1 MADDRGEQVELSIEI
16 EPLLET
22 TTAAKSD
29 QPDEE
34 QVRMKNAPVAN
45 QEEVPAVADEEEMRM
60 KTAPSLE
67 PAVAEEEVRMKTAQT
82 SEPVVTEEE
91 VRMKT
96 VQTSEPAVTEEEV
109 RMKTTQTSEPVVTEE
124 EVQTKTAPSLE
135 PAVTEKEEVPPL
147 SFRDSNL
154 KAAKAE
160 LTSKIGQPQSLNCHV
175 DPNTTQDGVH
185 YRDSRIPEELVD
197 FPVNED
203 GIIRLGDMQ
212 NSKPVPVP
220 RRLTR
225 ITKDDDPRLD
235 RHVSRRHRRVQ
246 EAHSSPRFAVP
257 ILAGDDSAWD
267 QVDEALKSEDRED
280 ILRKVL

>member
-1 MADDRGEQVELSIEI
+1 MALSIEN
-16 EPLLET
+16 EPSLEPT
-22 TTAAKSD
+22 IAAKSD

-34 QVRMKNAPVAN
+34 HARMNTTPVANEEEVPVKTAPVADE
-45 QEEVPAVADEEEMRM
+45 EEVPVKTTPSLEPAVADEEEMRM

-67 PAVAEEEVRMKTAQT
+67 AAVAEEEVRMKTAQT
-82 SEPVVTEEE
+82 SEP
-91 VRMKT
+91 
-96 VQTSEPAVTEEEV
+96 AVTEEEV
-109 RMKTTQTSEPVVTEE
+109 R
-124 EVQTKTAPSLE
+124 TKTAPSLE
-135 PAVTEKEEVPPL
+135 LAVTEEEEVPPL
-147 SFRDSNL
+147 SFKDSNL
-154 KAAKAE
+154 EAAKTE

-203 GIIRLGDMQ
+203 GIIRLGDVQ

-220 RRLTR
+220 WRLTR
-225 ITKDDDPRLD
+225 ITKDDDPRLE
-235 RHVSRRHRRVQ
+235 RHVSRRHRQVQ
-246 EAHSSPRFAVP
+246 EPHSSPRFAVP

-280 ILRKVL
+280 ILRKGL

>member
-1 MADDRGEQVELSIEI
+1 MADDRGEQVELSMEN
-16 EPLLET
+16 EPSLEP

-45 QEEVPAVADEEEMRM
+45 EEEVPVKTEPVANEEEVPVKTTPVANEEEVPV
-60 KTAPSLE
+60 KTAP
-67 PAVAEEEVRMKTAQT
+67 V
-82 SEPVVTEEE
+82 
-91 VRMKT
+91 
-96 VQTSEPAVTEEEV
+96 
-109 RMKTTQTSEPVVTEE
+109 
-124 EVQTKTAPSLE
+124 
-135 PAVTEKEEVPPL
+135 
-147 SFRDSNL
+147 
-154 KAAKAE
+154 
-160 LTSKIGQPQSLNCHV
+160 GQPQSLNCHV

-203 GIIRLGDMQ
+203 GIIRLDDVQ
-212 NSKPVPVP
+212 NTKPVPVP

-225 ITKDDDPRLD
+225 ITKEDDPRLD

-246 EAHSSPRFAVP
+246 EPHSSPRFAVP

-280 ILRKVL
+280 SLKKVL